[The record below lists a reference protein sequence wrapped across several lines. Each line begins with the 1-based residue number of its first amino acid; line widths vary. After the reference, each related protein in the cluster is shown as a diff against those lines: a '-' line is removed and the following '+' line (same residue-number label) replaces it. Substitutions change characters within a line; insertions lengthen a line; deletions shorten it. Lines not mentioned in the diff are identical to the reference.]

1 MLTVWPQM
9 TISGRPLIQE
19 EWHTIMF

>member
-1 MLTVWPQM
+1 MLTVWTQM

-19 EWHTIMF
+19 EWHTIIF